1 MHLDKIQMLKIF
13 SSDNI
18 NVTINALF
26 FLIGA
31 PTHNSLTFN
40 FAIRYEFEPIVHL
53 YKAVCGIFHF

>member
-18 NVTINALF
+18 NVT
-26 FLIGA
+26 IGA